1 MRSGFIGLDGSYYAS
16 MPAGQQ
22 GISISDLD
30 TKANNAGPSKT
41 PSTWNLS
48 ARVTKELGN
57 FGGLSLFVNNCLFY
71 EPYLKGNNTSTL
83 SQRNTNNFSYGVE
96 LYFNL

>member
-22 GISISDLD
+22 GI
-30 TKANNAGPSKT
+30 
-41 PSTWNLS
+41 
-48 ARVTKELGN
+48 
-57 FGGLSLFVNNCLFY
+57 
-71 EPYLKGNNTSTL
+71 YLKGNNTSTL